1 MILWAPRNCPQEVLK
16 ESRAEYGEGIVST
29 LSRQLQLEYGRG
41 FTAKN
46 LRHMI
51 LFAEVFA
58 DEAIVSTLWRQLSWV
73 TSGTSY
79 KYPQISPDVA
89 ASDCI
94 TVRLS
99 MQPTL
104 NRPNLPK
111 RTTRPVA

>member
-1 MILWAPRNCPQEVLK
+1 LK
-16 ESRAEYGEGIVST
+16 ESRTEY
-29 LSRQLQLEYGRG
+29 RRG
-41 FTAKN
+41 FAAKN

-58 DEAIVSTLWRQLSWV
+58 DEVIVSTLWRQLSWV

-79 KYPQISPDVA
+79 KYPQISPNVE

-99 MQPTL
+99 TQPTL
-104 NRPNLPK
+104 NRPSLPE